1 MVTHNLPFSGLD
13 ENGHS
18 RFLGNYILQ
27 LINIGHVSA
36 THLGNNKYVK
46 GVISNAEDTR
56 LVWRLEDQSNG
67 EDTEFEV
74 YAFELG
80 LEQFNSLTI
89 APDQQPNHKWS
100 GMIKVRMHHSSMKAI
115 TTQVIFKRITGNNEE
130 WRVSWIIFSCKNLVN
145 DFNFQPLQL

>member
-1 MVTHNLPFSGLD
+1 M
-13 ENGHS
+13 
-18 RFLGNYILQ
+18 
-27 LINIGHVSA
+27 SA